1 MARRRVED
9 HVGEA
14 VRRLRAREGLTLA
27 GLAERSGVSSA
38 MISKI
43 ERGQVSASL
52 SSLDQLAAAL
62 SVPIANL
69 FAASVER
76 REISFVRA
84 GEGMAV
90 QRFGTTY
97 GHDYRLVGKVV
108 SQDGAVTAYEITIA
122 GKAEGQPLFQ
132 NAGIELIHVLTGG
145 MRYRIGD
152 EIFELGPGDTI
163 TFEAEAPH
171 GPEHLTGPE
180 VRFLT
185 IVSVRPE
192 DA

>member
-1 MARRRVED
+1 MTRRRVED

-14 VRRLRAREGLTLA
+14 VRRLRTRAGLTLA
-27 GLAERSGVSSA
+27 DLAERARVSSA

-52 SSLDQLAAAL
+52 STLDQLAAAL

-76 REISFVRA
+76 REVSFVRA
-84 GEGMAV
+84 GAGMAV
-90 QRFGTTY
+90 RRSGSTY

-108 SQDGAVTAYEITIA
+108 SQDEAVTAYEITIE

-132 NAGIELIHVLTGG
+132 NAGVELIHVLDGG
-145 MRYRIGD
+145 MTYRIGT
-152 EIFELGPGDTI
+152 EVFELGPGDTV
-163 TFEAEAPH
+163 TFEAQAPH
-171 GPEHLTGPE
+171 GPDRLTAPM

-185 IVSVRPE
+185 VVSTRAE
-192 DA
+192 DG